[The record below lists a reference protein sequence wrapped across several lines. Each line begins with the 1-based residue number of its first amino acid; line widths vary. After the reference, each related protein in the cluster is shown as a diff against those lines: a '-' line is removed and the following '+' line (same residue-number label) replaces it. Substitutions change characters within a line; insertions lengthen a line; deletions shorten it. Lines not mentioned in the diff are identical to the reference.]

1 MSIKEQLDVFEEK
14 IGNSEMEEI
23 KFNFA
28 RVKLLNWNI
37 TIILDGEQLENYQ
50 EIRENNWPIAWIYIN
65 VWEEYE

>member
-28 RVKLLNWNI
+28 RMVNNLRTTKKFEK
-37 TIILDGEQLENYQ
+37 TID
-50 EIRENNWPIAWIYIN
+50 P
-65 VWEEYE
+65 

>member
-28 RVKLLNWNI
+28 RVKLFN
-37 TIILDGEQLENYQ
+37 
-50 EIRENNWPIAWIYIN
+50 
-65 VWEEYE
+65 